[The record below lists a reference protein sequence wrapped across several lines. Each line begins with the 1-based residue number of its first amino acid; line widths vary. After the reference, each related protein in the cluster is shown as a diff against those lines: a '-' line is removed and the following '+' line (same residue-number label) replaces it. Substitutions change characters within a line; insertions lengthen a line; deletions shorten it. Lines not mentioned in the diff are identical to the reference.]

1 MGKWDRFDAYS
12 SLIARGPVFPT
23 AHGQD
28 SEARS
33 GTDWDRG
40 SVARGRAVGETY
52 SEEEF
57 PAGWEARMPTRWASS
72 PGRRCSSAAGGSDG
86 QQILDEVRTGQTN
99 FGEFVS

>member
-72 PGRRCSSAAGGSDG
+72 PGRRCCQPQVVAMVNRFWTKCGRGRLTLVSS
-86 QQILDEVRTGQTN
+86 
-99 FGEFVS
+99 